1 MNVFTRVWRA
11 TRLAFK
17 SFNMVW
23 SGQGGGDVGILEAFR
38 FGRSSYDFRQDI
50 VSGRDNSIIMAVIGW
65 IARNFPQAEL
75 QVVDPQDDGTVN
87 VQPKHELLRAIEQPN
102 PFYSGEALWI
112 ATVLDLM
119 TSGNAYWMIARGK
132 YNTLGEIWYCPQNL
146 IRPRWNENGTKFI
159 EWYEYTP
166 DPSRTDKQY
175 RVAVED
181 VIQFRDGIDPNNTR
195 LGLSKLRSLM
205 REIWTDDEAANF
217 SAALLRNHAIPGVI
231 IAPGDD
237 DSEFSQEDADALK
250 IKYMGQFSDDGRGE
264 PMVVSAPIK
273 VEMLSFSPEQMNL
286 VGMRRIPEERATAIY
301 GVNAIVAGLG
311 VGLEHSTFRN
321 YSEARAAAYEECV
334 LPLQKLIAAEL
345 TRSLLP
351 LFPGSDQ
358 LRVRFDATKL
368 SIFQENMM
376 MRARMANMMVLGGW
390 MTVGAGMRIVG
401 MPADSSYDYYIRRKT
416 VHPVLLADASVD
428 TPDPAPVVA
437 AAVAAVPPTAPTTA
451 STGAEQDTATTA
463 ATQSAGAPAT
473 TAPK

>member
-1 MNVFTRVWRA
+1 MNIFTRMWRS
-11 TRLAFK
+11 TVIAFK

-23 SGQGGGDVGILEAFR
+23 SGQGGGETGLADAFR
-38 FGRSSYDFRQDI
+38 FGRSQYDFRRDI
-50 VSGRDNSIIMAVIGW
+50 VSGRDNSIIMSVLGW

-75 QVVDPQDDGTVN
+75 QVVSPQSDNTYN
-87 VQPKHELLRAIEQPN
+87 VEPQHELVRAIAQPN

-112 ATVLDLM
+112 ATLLDLM
-119 TSGNAYWMIARGK
+119 TSGNAYWLLAKGA
-132 YNTLGEIWYCPQNL
+132 YNTLGEIWYAPQNL
-146 IRPRWNENGTKFI
+146 LRPRWNENGTKFI

-166 DPSRTDKQY
+166 DPTRTDKQY
-175 RVAVED
+175 KIAVED
-181 VIQFRDGIDPNNTR
+181 VVHFRDGIDPANTR

-286 VGMRRIPEERATAIY
+286 VGMRRIPEERVSAIY

-321 YSEARAAAYEECV
+321 YSEARAAAYEECI

-351 LFPGSDQ
+351 LFPGAED
-358 LRVRFDATKL
+358 LLVRFDASKL
-368 SIFQENMM
+368 SIFQENAMV
-376 MRARMANMMVLGGW
+376 RARMANMLVTGGW
-390 MTVGAGMRIVG
+390 VTVGAGMRLIG
-401 MPADSSYDYYIRRKT
+401 MPADESYDYYLRRRQQRA
-416 VHPVLLADASVD
+416 VLLEDAATD
-428 TPDPAPVVA
+428 QPEDKPALPPGVQPTQPTQVPNPQQEEEA
-437 AAVAAVPPTAPTTA
+437 QQGGGKPAAVAAA
-451 STGAEQDTATTA
+451 
-463 ATQSAGAPAT
+463 
-473 TAPK
+473 

>member
-1 MNVFTRVWRA
+1 MNILTRMWRA
-11 TRLAFK
+11 TTLAWK
-17 SFNMVW
+17 SFSMVW
-23 SGQGGGDVGILEAFR
+23 SGQGGGEIGLAEAFR
-38 FGRSSYDFRQDI
+38 FGRSTYDYPRDV
-50 VSGRDNSIIMAVIGW
+50 VSGRDNSIVMSVLGW

-75 QVVDPQDDGTVN
+75 QVVTPQDDGTFN
-87 VQPKHELLRAIEQPN
+87 VEPLHELVAAIAKPN

-112 ATVLDLM
+112 ATLLDLM
-119 TSGNAYWMIARGK
+119 TSGNAYWLLAKGA
-132 YNTLGEIWYCPQNL
+132 YNTLGEIWYVPQNL

-166 DPSRTDKQY
+166 DPSRTDRQY
-175 RVAVED
+175 KIAVED
-181 VIQFRDGIDPNNTR
+181 VIQFRDGIDPFNTR

-250 IKYMGQFSDDGRGE
+250 IKYMGQFGNDGRGE

-286 VGMRRIPEERATAIY
+286 VAMRRIPEERVTAIY

-334 LPLQKLIAAEL
+334 LPLQKMIAAEL
-345 TRSLLP
+345 TRALLP
-351 LFPGSDQ
+351 LFPASEN
-358 LRVRFDATKL
+358 LLVRFDSTKL
-368 SIFQENMM
+368 SIFQENAMV
-376 MRARMANMMVLGGW
+376 RARMANMLVTGGW
-390 MTVGAGMRIVG
+390 MTVGAGMRIIG
-401 MPADSSYDYYIRRKT
+401 MPADSSYDYYLRRKT
-416 VHPVLLADASVD
+416 VQPVLLEDASTAEV
-428 TPDPAPVVA
+428 TTVAPAI
-437 AAVAAVPPTAPTTA
+437 APTTETNPQGDVGQTPPPVKPA
-451 STGAEQDTATTA
+451 L
-463 ATQSAGAPAT
+463 AGVE
-473 TAPK
+473 